1 MSRTKSDPK
10 ADTLRE
16 QGCLHPHPEKVTDD
30 VFAAS
35 EFFDARDLV
44 QVKYEMLRR
53 VRVDGQPVSRSAA
66 GFGLSRPSYYQ
77 AQAAFEAG
85 GLPALLPKKPGPRRA
100 HKLSEEV
107 VAALREALADKPELS
122 PQDLVNVVEER
133 FDISVHPRSV
143 ERALARGEKKTR
155 WPAT

>member
-1 MSRTKSDPK
+1 MPRPKSDPK

-16 QGCLHPHPEKVTDD
+16 LGCLHPHPEKVTDEA
-30 VFAAS
+30 FLAS
-35 EFFDARDLV
+35 EFFDRRDLV

-53 VRVDGQPVSRSAA
+53 VRVDGQSVSQSAA

-77 AQAAFEAG
+77 AQAAYEEG

-107 VAALREALADKPELS
+107 VRALREALAEQPALGPRELVA
-122 PQDLVNVVEER
+122 LAEER
-133 FDISVHPRSV
+133 FGISVHRRSI
-143 ERALARGEKKTR
+143 ERALARQEKKR
-155 WPAT
+155 R